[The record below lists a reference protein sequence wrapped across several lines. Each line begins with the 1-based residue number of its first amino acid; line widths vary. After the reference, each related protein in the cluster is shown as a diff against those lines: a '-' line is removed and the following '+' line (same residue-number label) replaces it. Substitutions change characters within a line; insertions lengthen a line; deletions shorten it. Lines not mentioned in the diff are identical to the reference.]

1 MTMVICASST
11 TDISS
16 LVEDALFFKGAF
28 MKHTEPKPPVSLE
41 RLGRLLNILFAVAL
55 LGLPGLALAQI
66 DQARITGVVRDQNGA
81 VVPGA
86 TITIRNERTGDIRTT
101 ASKEDGSFAIVN
113 LKPSLYTI
121 QVTAANFAK
130 SEYTSVEVVVGQ
142 EFELGAELKPAGST
156 ESITIVGSDEAA
168 LDTSSAR
175 MGANVNEAEVKGL
188 PLNGRQLSQLYLQ
201 APGALNSGSG
211 TFGDIRFSGRAV
223 QQNAVRYDGVEGSA
237 IIDASP
243 GNLNGEIASPFRL
256 QASLENV
263 QEFRVDSNSYPA
275 EYGTGTGGQVSVVTK
290 SGGNKFHGSVFEFL
304 RNDKLD
310 SRNFFDRDFKSPL
323 RLNQFGASLGGPI
336 VKDKFFFFGSYEGYR
351 VRSGINIV
359 EGAPKLSRCATAASS
374 VIQNLCANGFLATG
388 ARRIITDPNTSP
400 DFDIGQLVASNP
412 VNENAGSLRLDYRA
426 NDKNS
431 FYVRYFRDQGDNDQP
446 QNVSGARAVYKYAP
460 QNGVAA
466 WQSTIGANKINEFKL
481 GYNSAYTRVAGFA
494 PTVGGIDLS
503 AATINIS
510 GSVAISGIAGQ
521 GNSAGLSIPGGLF
534 RLNSATNGRGAPYT
548 PYTIGLIDNFS
559 YLRGNHSVKAGG
571 EVRLIRLYT
580 DRLGGVTYTYANL
593 ASFLANNASSIQY
606 NGDVSAPSPF
616 NNGATGNRYAKS
628 EYYIGYLQDEWKI
641 KPNLTFNYGLRYEY
655 YTPLREDQDRQVIFD
670 INNGV
675 ILPSDTTVYKSSK
688 TNFAPRL
695 AIAWA
700 PYQSGTGFLGGGKT
714 LIRAGFGINYGPGQ
728 TEDQIQPI
736 ESDRISSTL
745 SNVTN
750 AFPANIP
757 AIVANFANNPNNRS
771 FQPRAYD
778 LDNYRTPER
787 IFSYTVSV
795 QQELPYKMALTFG
808 YVGSQGRN
816 LFLRSVA
823 NQITQVLTNVNPTQ
837 NAIVIREFSIVTP
850 GAAGQNPTALNPYAE
865 VDYKRSGGHDSY
877 NALQVSLGRRFNTG
891 VTLNAQYTY
900 ATSRGNTAGSN
911 EATTVGNIARQTAD
925 FDYDDGYNNFD
936 VRQSFNLSA
945 IYALP
950 FGKNLSGVGKT
961 LIGGWELGA
970 ILNARSGL
978 PIPVQITRP
987 DILYRDTA
995 TGVYYGGPAAG
1006 RVAVIN
1012 TPGGGNSRNLRRPD
1026 LIAGVDPFLDRDRQ
1040 ILNPAAFAIP
1050 QPGTYGNLERNL
1062 LHGPNF
1068 FQQDL
1073 IVVKK
1078 FVITEGTNIEFRSEF
1093 FNIFNT
1099 TNFANPPAQLPN
1111 TFGAGAAVTLQP
1123 GQAFSG
1129 ATAGSA
1135 FGVVNRTVERV
1146 VGLGTNRQ
1154 IQFALRLNF

>member
-1 MTMVICASST
+1 MTQTEAKRST
-11 TDISS
+11 GPGGPGR
-16 LVEDALFFKGAF
+16 F
-28 MKHTEPKPPVSLE
+28 
-41 RLGRLLNILFAVAL
+41 GRLLNILIAIAL
-55 LGLPGLALAQI
+55 VGLPSVALAQI
-66 DQARITGVVRDQNGA
+66 DQARIRGVVRDQNNA
-81 VVPGA
+81 IIPGA
-86 TITIRNERTGDIRTT
+86 SITVKNERTGETRTT
-101 ASKEDGSFAIVN
+101 TSREDGSFAIAN

-130 SEYTSVEVVVGQ
+130 AEYTSVEIVVGQ
-142 EFELGAELKPAGST
+142 EFDLSAELKPAGST
-156 ESITIVGSDEAA
+156 ESVTIVGSEEAA

-175 MGANVNEAEVKGL
+175 MGANVNETEVKGL

-223 QQNAVRYDGVEGSA
+223 EQNAVRYDGVEGSA

-275 EYGTGTGGQVSVVTK
+275 EYGTGTGGQVNVVTK
-290 SGGNKFHGSVFEFL
+290 SGGNKFHGSAFEFL

-336 VKDKFFFFGSYEGYR
+336 IKDKFFFFGSYEGYR
-351 VRSGINIV
+351 VRSGVNIV
-359 EGAPKLSRCATAASS
+359 EGVPKLSRCATAVNAT
-374 VIQNLCANGFLATG
+374 IQGLCANAFLAAGATRIPGTG
-388 ARRIITDPNTSP
+388 P
-400 DFDIGQLVASNP
+400 DFDIGQLVGSNS
-412 VNENAGSLRLDYRA
+412 VNENSGALRLDYRA

-431 FYVRYFRDQGDNDQP
+431 LYFRFFRDQGDNDQP
-446 QNVSGARAVYKYAP
+446 QNVSGARATYKYVP

-466 WQSTIGANKINEFKL
+466 WQTTIGGNKINEFKV

-494 PTVGGIDLS
+494 PTVNGIDLS
-503 AATINIS
+503 ASTINIS

-559 YLRGNHSVKAGG
+559 YLRGNHSVKFGG
-571 EVRLIRLYT
+571 EVRFIRLYT
-580 DRLGGVTYTYANL
+580 DRLGGTTYTYSNL
-593 ASFLANNASSIQY
+593 QGFLDNNASISY

-628 EYYIGYLQDEWKI
+628 EYYIGYVQDEWKI
-641 KPNLTFNYGLRYEY
+641 KPNFTFNYGLRYEY
-655 YTPLREDQDRQVIFD
+655 YTPLREDQDLQVVFD
-670 INNGV
+670 INKGV
-675 ILPSDTTVYKSSK
+675 ILPSDTTVYKSLK

-695 AIAWA
+695 SFAWA
-700 PYQSGTGFLGGGKT
+700 PYQSGTGLFGGGKT
-714 LIRAGFGINYGPGQ
+714 LIRGGFGINYGPGQ

-736 ESDRISSTL
+736 ESDRIASSLTG
-745 SNVTN
+745 

-757 AIVANFANNPNNRS
+757 QIVANFTANHNNRAY
-771 FQPRAYD
+771 QPRAYD
-778 LDNYRTPER
+778 FDNYRVPER
-787 IFSYTVSV
+787 IFSYTASI
-795 QQELPYKMALTFG
+795 QQELPYKMALTLA

-837 NAIVIREFSIVTP
+837 NAIIVREFSIVTP
-850 GAAGQNPTALNPYAE
+850 GAAGQNPTVQNPYAE
-865 VDYKRSGGHDSY
+865 IDYKRSGGHDSY
-877 NALQVSLGRRFNTG
+877 NALQVSLGRRFNSG
-891 VTLNAQYTY
+891 VTFNGQYTY
-900 ATSRGNTAGSN
+900 GTSRGNTAGSN
-911 EATTVGNIARQTAD
+911 EATTVGNLARQTAD

-936 VRQSFNLSA
+936 VRQTFNLSA
-945 IYALP
+945 VYALP
-950 FGKNLSGVGKT
+950 FGRNLSGAGKT
-961 LIGGWELGA
+961 LLGGWEVGT
-970 ILNARSGL
+970 ILNVRSGL

-995 TGVYYGGPAAG
+995 TGIYYGGPGAG

-1012 TPGGGNSRNLRRPD
+1012 TPGGGNTRNLRRPD
-1026 LIAGVDPFLDRDRQ
+1026 LIAGVDPFLDKDRG

-1062 LHGPNF
+1062 LKGPGF

-1073 IVVKK
+1073 ILAKK
-1078 FVITEGTNIEFRSEF
+1078 FAITESTNLEFRSEF
-1093 FNIFNT
+1093 FNIFNV
-1099 TNFANPPAQLPN
+1099 TNFANPPAQLPSTFTTGN
-1111 TFGAGAAVTLQP
+1111 TITLQP
-1123 GQAFSG
+1123 GQPFSAG
-1129 ATAGSA
+1129 TAGSA
-1135 FGVVNRTVERV
+1135 FGVLNRTVERV